1 MKLASQCV
9 LRGEFCIIYK
19 QDPKRVLPFAKLFI
33 TLWSREDYIF
43 SALHIDEIVFAFIL
57 IQKI

>member
-9 LRGEFCIIYK
+9 LRGEFCILYK

-33 TLWSREDYIF
+33 TLRSREDYIF
-43 SALHIDEIVFAFIL
+43 SADIF
-57 IQKI
+57 